1 MAGAIRSVNAR
12 IINIGDKAPRTS
24 QTCRRF
30 EALNKDNLRNRSPS
44 LPCRTACGGHGY
56 GCAVLYCGVVWCV
69 PEIPKTGERNEGEDR
84 KCHKQGF
91 QSSAAM
97 KHEVKITLR

>member
-56 GCAVLYCGVVWCV
+56 GCAVVCCV
-69 PEIPKTGERNEGEDR
+69 PEIPKTRERNEGEGR